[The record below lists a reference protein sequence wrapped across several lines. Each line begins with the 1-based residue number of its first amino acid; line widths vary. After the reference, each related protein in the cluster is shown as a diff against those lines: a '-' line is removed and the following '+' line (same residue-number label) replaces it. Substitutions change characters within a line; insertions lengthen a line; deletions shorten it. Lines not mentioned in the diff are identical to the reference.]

1 MSKTKHSV
9 ANTDARHERYRRDEQ
24 VRKQVRKQEERYEQ
38 HVIDKNVKCPLH
50 SGNVQRS

>member
-1 MSKTKHSV
+1 MSKTQHSV
-9 ANTDARHERYRRDEQ
+9 SNTDARHKRYRRDEQ
-24 VRKQVRKQEERYEQ
+24 VRKQEERIERYEQ